1 MRNGWSPY
9 LGGALTG
16 LLLVA
21 SVLVTYQLFG
31 HPRYLGTSTAY
42 VRVSGMIEKAVSP
55 QAVARNEYYRKEGTG
70 IDWKVMLVL
79 GVPLGALLA
88 ALRNGEF
95 RLRWVP
101 ERWTRCFGNSPVV
114 RAIGAFIGGFLIIY
128 GARLAGGCPSGHGL
142 SGMSQLAVSAFFVVT
157 GFFAG
162 GIPLALI
169 LYGRERR

>member
-16 LLLVA
+16 LLLIL

-42 VRVSGMIEKAVSP
+42 VRVAGMVEKALSP
-55 QAVARNEYYRKEGTG
+55 KAVVQNEYYGKEGTG

-88 ALRNGEF
+88 ALKNGEF
-95 RLRWVP
+95 RLRMVP
-101 ERWTRCFGNSPVV
+101 ERWAERFGSSPLL

-142 SGMSQLAVSAFFVVT
+142 SGMSQLAASAFIVVA
-157 GFFAG
+157 GFFVG

-169 LYGRERR
+169 LYGRRR

>member
-16 LLLVA
+16 LLLVL

-42 VRVSGMIEKAVSP
+42 VRVAGLVEKALSP
-55 QAVARNEYYRKEGTG
+55 ESVATNAYYAKEGVG

-79 GVPLGALLA
+79 GVPLGALIA
-88 ALRNGEF
+88 ALRNREF

-101 ERWTRCFGNSPVV
+101 ERWAERFGSSPVL
-114 RAIGAFIGGFLIIY
+114 RAVGAFVGGFLIIY

-142 SGMSQLAVSAFFVVT
+142 SGMSQLAASGFIVVAGFFV
-157 GFFAG
+157 G
-162 GIPLALI
+162 GIPLALLI
-169 LYGRERR
+169 YGRRR

>member
-16 LLLVA
+16 LLLVV

-42 VRVSGMIEKAVSP
+42 VKVAGLIEKAVSP
-55 QAVARNEYYRKEGTG
+55 ESVEANAYYRKKKPG

-79 GVPLGALLA
+79 GVPLGAFLA
-88 ALRNGEF
+88 AVRNGEF
-95 RLRWVP
+95 RPRWVP
-101 ERWTRCFGNSPVV
+101 GVWRERFGDSPAV
-114 RAIGAFIGGFLIIY
+114 RALGAFVGGFLLIY

-142 SGMSQLAVSAFFVVT
+142 SGMSQLAVSAFIVVA

-169 LYGRERR
+169 LYGRRRG

>member
-16 LLLVA
+16 LLLIL
-21 SVLVTYQLFG
+21 SVLISYQLFG

-42 VRVSGMIEKAVSP
+42 VRVAGMVEKVLSP
-55 QAVARNEYYRKEGTG
+55 EEVAANEYYAKEGVG

-79 GVPLGALLA
+79 GVPFGALIA
-88 ALRNGEF
+88 ALRNREF

-101 ERWTRCFGNSPVV
+101 ERWAERFGPSPVW
-114 RAIGAFIGGFLIIY
+114 RALGAFVGGFLIIY

-142 SGMSQLAVSAFFVVT
+142 SGMSQLAASAFIVVA
-157 GFFAG
+157 GFFVG
-162 GIPLALI
+162 GIPLALLI
-169 LYGRERR
+169 YGRRR

>member
-16 LLLVA
+16 LLLVL

-42 VRVSGMIEKAVSP
+42 VRVSGMIEKTISPEAVT
-55 QAVARNEYYRKEGTG
+55 RNEYYREEGTG

-79 GVPLGALLA
+79 GVPLGVLIA

-95 RLRWVP
+95 RPRWVP
-101 ERWTRCFGNSPVV
+101 GVWRERFGDSPVV
-114 RAIGAFIGGFLIIY
+114 RALGAFVGGFLLIY

-142 SGMSQLAVSAFFVVT
+142 SGMSQLAASAFIVVA

-169 LYGRERR
+169 LYGRRR